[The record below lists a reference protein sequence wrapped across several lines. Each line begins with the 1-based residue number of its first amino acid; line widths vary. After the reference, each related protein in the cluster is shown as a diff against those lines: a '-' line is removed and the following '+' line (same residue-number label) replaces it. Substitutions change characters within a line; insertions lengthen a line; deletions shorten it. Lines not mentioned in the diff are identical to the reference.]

1 MPTVTLEVHFHSPT
15 VERTWDEAECLKE
28 LSHVVDI
35 VDGKIDELNKTGED
49 EQKFKN
55 ICKEFSTWE
64 NDTKKKYDHCFRET
78 FLELYRITQDKV
90 KIALEKCAT
99 SNKAREILAPD
110 HKEATDLKTKE
121 ESQEQN
127 SDCNKE
133 PDSQAKKCP
142 TLLEHKKQSH
152 QKGDLVLQEEG
163 DQKTRSVQLQQT
175 KKDIPP
181 AIPPNEMS
189 SINIKET
196 METLPANRSSSLD
209 TQITEMGDGIAVLT
223 MDGSEVAGRS
233 DRSSGSSQERSK
245 DNPGPKG
252 IHSTGNKED
261 GHLSLSGSDE
271 PTIRLLHKEESSFDS
286 TSPPAGHSKPGESLE
301 SGGHL
306 HSVAEAASAAK
317 GQINPQGPP
326 HMTAAQSSPQLPAP
340 REDNHRNSLSSQ
352 SVDTNSQEEHVRSED
367 EKLNT
372 PDNESEGFS
381 PNMYIII
388 ILGILTLL
396 ILLFLLIKCTS
407 LSRYTLKKK
416 KKKRKKL
423 GEESDEELD
432 DEFQKKLDKI
442 KFPLPNDEE
451 ENIYLSY
458 VPSEYSPR
466 DGIFDI

>member
-1 MPTVTLEVHFHSPT
+1 MLMPTVTLEVHFHSPT
-15 VERTWDEAECLKE
+15 VKRTWDEPECLKE

-175 KKDIPP
+175 KEDIPP

-245 DNPGPKG
+245 DNPGLKS
-252 IHSTGNKED
+252 IHSTGNFINTNTEPIYASLPSTDTSSNLFDRNKEER
-261 GHLSLSGSDE
+261 HLSFSGSDE
-271 PTIRLLHKEESSFDS
+271 LTIRLLSKAEPSFDA
-286 TSPPAGHSKPGESLE
+286 TSPRTGHSKPIENLE
-301 SGGHL
+301 ADGHVY
-306 HSVAEAASAAK
+306 SPAK
-317 GQINPQGPP
+317 VSYTARQQSNVQG
-326 HMTAAQSSPQLPAP
+326 SPDVLDAHPSP
-340 REDNHRNSLSSQ
+340 EKHVGSEDNHRNSLSSQ
-352 SVDTNSQEEHVRSED
+352 SNQFKASELPIQKSVSRAMHVNKND
-367 EKLNT
+367 KLYNA
-372 PDNESEGFS
+372 
-381 PNMYIII
+381 
-388 ILGILTLL
+388 TL
-396 ILLFLLIKCTS
+396 I
-407 LSRYTLKKK
+407 
-416 KKKRKKL
+416 
-423 GEESDEELD
+423 
-432 DEFQKKLDKI
+432 
-442 KFPLPNDEE
+442 
-451 ENIYLSY
+451 
-458 VPSEYSPR
+458 
-466 DGIFDI
+466 